1 MTYEYI
7 DTISN
12 IENKDFPILYNNYFE
27 RSTIG
32 DSYDIINS
40 KIFTNY
46 LFNEINM
53 KFNKIEDNNIKQI
66 IKKICIVLEK
76 NINKYSNFE
85 ESIDLLSP
93 LKINEIEETS
103 ILIEWIFKN
112 YRIGFVIDKK
122 IDESSWYFVSNKELN
137 GMNISG
143 DLNEKNID
151 QIVEVLLNVV
161 MRNI

>member
-1 MTYEYI
+1 MTYEY
-7 DTISN
+7 

-151 QIVEVLLNVV
+151 QVVEVLLNVV

>member
-137 GMNISG
+137 EMNISG

-151 QIVEVLLNVV
+151 PV
-161 MRNI
+161 

>member
-12 IENKDFPILYNNYFE
+12 IENKDLPILYNNYFE

-137 GMNISG
+137 GMDISG

>member
-53 KFNKIEDNNIKQI
+53 KFNKIENNNIKQI

>member
-53 KFNKIEDNNIKQI
+53 KFNKIENNNIKQI
-66 IKKICIVLEK
+66 IKKICIVLGT

-151 QIVEVLLNVV
+151 QVVEVLLNVV